1 MKEIKDFPGYSIT
14 EKGEI
19 LSYRRKARLMKQNLN
34 SSGYP
39 SVGLMNKDGRRV
51 TKAVHRLVAETYIE
65 NPNNL
70 ESVKIINTWLK
81 SILEISTNEDED
93 FFSEYAKTYFIL
105 GDKKSAINAQ
115 KRAIEIAEKRKVE
128 KKYLDEYKS
137 LLETYKK

>member
-1 MKEIKDFPGYSIT
+1 MGDEARNNKRIENINWIDFLKKYNTIVLQNNYLVNPFLIYQISEQIT
-14 EKGEI
+14 
-19 LSYRRKARLMKQNLN
+19 
-34 SSGYP
+34 
-39 SVGLMNKDGRRV
+39 
-51 TKAVHRLVAETYIE
+51 TK